1 MEYSSLHQDVGL
13 LAVFIVSIA
22 FPCACNEIAARLNR
36 GLIYL
41 TPCLPV
47 RGKMGMCHAVN
58 DCRIDHVS
66 ISKSVYDELPH
77 EVHRRFEADWENAR
91 VRDGIP
97 FELSV
102 YRWKDIEPWVPD
114 GFLARGESS
123 M

>member
-1 MEYSSLHQDVGL
+1 MKYISSHLDVGPFV
-13 LAVFIVSIA
+13 VFFVSIA
-22 FPCACNEIAARLNR
+22 FPCACNEIVARLNR

-47 RGKMGMCHAVN
+47 RGKNRMCYAVS
-58 DCRIDHVS
+58 DSRIDHVS
-66 ISKSVYDELPH
+66 ASESVYDEPH
-77 EVHRRFEADWENAR
+77 EVQRRFETYWEKAR

-97 FELSV
+97 FDLSV

-114 GFLARGESS
+114 GFLARRESG